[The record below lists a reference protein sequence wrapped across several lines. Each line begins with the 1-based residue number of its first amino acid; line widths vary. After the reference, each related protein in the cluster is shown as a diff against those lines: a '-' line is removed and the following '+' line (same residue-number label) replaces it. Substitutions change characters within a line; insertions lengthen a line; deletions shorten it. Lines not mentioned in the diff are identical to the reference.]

1 MAIELKEM
9 LGEITGISIRILGVM
24 HLEIDLN
31 LLLHLDLLHLVLLM
45 GLDKLGKLLTLL

>member
-1 MAIELKEM
+1 M
-9 LGEITGISIRILGVM
+9 L
-24 HLEIDLN
+24 H